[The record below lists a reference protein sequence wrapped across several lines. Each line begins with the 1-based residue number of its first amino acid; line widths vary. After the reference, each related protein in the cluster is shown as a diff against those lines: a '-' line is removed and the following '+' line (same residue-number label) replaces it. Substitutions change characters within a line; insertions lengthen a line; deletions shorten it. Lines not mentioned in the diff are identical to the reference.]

1 MDLKA
6 AFPPLNKVTG
16 LETLILRSC
25 NIIGQLPEY
34 LKDMTALKTLLSLNW
49 QHPNWTSTSL
59 DTKSVST
66 PHELVCT
73 IFDGAITSWYNLSIN
88 FGGQEVTVNGST
100 AYAADTKIGG
110 PSSFFQSSS
119 NWAFSSTGNFMDG
132 HPTDTYIVK
141 NSSVLSMPNPELYMN
156 VRLSPLSL
164 TYYAFCLG
172 NGNYTVN
179 LHFVEIMFTDD
190 KTFSSLGRRIFDVY
204 IQGKLVMKDF
214 DIVKR
219 AGGVAKAV
227 IERFDVVVTDNT
239 MEIRFYWAGK
249 GTTDIPVKGVYGPLI
264 FAISVFIPPS
274 ETENSTQNGNSIPVE
289 AVAGIVAAGAF
300 VICLALGIIW
310 WKGCLG
316 RKSAMERGFG
326 LAHWKIYLEAIRAAM
341 NDFDAAN
348 KIGEGGFSPVYKGFL
363 SDGTVIA
370 VKQLSSD
377 SRQGNREFLNE
388 IGVISAFQHPHLVK
402 LYGWLDAVLKEI
414 SCC

>member
-1 MDLKA
+1 
-6 AFPPLNKVTG
+6 
-16 LETLILRSC
+16 
-25 NIIGQLPEY
+25 
-34 LKDMTALKTLLSLNW
+34 MT
-49 QHPNWTSTSL
+49 
-59 DTKSVST
+59 
-66 PHELVCT
+66 
-73 IFDGAITSWYNLSIN
+73 WYNLSIN

-156 VRLSPLSL
+156 
-164 TYYAFCLG
+164 
-172 NGNYTVN
+172 
-179 LHFVEIMFTDD
+179 IMFTDD

-300 VICLALGIIW
+300 VICFWLWVSSGGKLVIAYGTSRNLSTYWVGGF
-310 WKGCLG
+310 K
-316 RKSAMERGFG
+316 GFG
-326 LAHWKIYLEAIRAAM
+326 LAHWKIYLEAIRAAT

-370 VKQLSSD
+370 VKQLSSE

-388 IGVISAFQHPHLVK
+388 IGVISALQHPHLVK
-402 LYGWLDAVLKEI
+402 LYGCCIEGNQLLLVYEYMENNSLARALFGPEEHQLKLDWPTRQQICVGIARGLAYLHEESRLKIVHRDIKATNVLLDRNLNP
-414 SCC
+414 